1 MRVPAGQQRHGD
13 IKCGQQAG
21 GRALRGHVPYIVN
34 NFYCFQGRPPL
45 SAPGDSMPAMVCALI
60 DELPV
65 CRPNEPFVKCL
76 CVKQMF
82 SWGSPAH
89 TTHYTPHTRHSRPGT
104 IQQINGEMCETYHQI
119 TICMTILTDYKC
131 ITMNV

>member
-89 TTHYTPHTRHSRPGT
+89 TTHYTPNTRHSRYSSANKWG
-104 IQQINGEMCETYHQI
+104 NGRNISPDHYMYNSI
-119 TICMTILTDYKC
+119 LFKKCMLCMK
-131 ITMNV
+131 